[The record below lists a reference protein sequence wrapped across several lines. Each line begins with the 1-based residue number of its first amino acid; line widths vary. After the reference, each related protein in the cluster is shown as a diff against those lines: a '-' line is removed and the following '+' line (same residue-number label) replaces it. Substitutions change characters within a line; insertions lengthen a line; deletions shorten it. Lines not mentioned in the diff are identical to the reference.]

1 MEVLPRTTHLIA
13 THTQTQK
20 VSAVLQRRA
29 SEVWVLHPD
38 WIIYCRWSL
47 SRCHEATFMLNQLSP
62 GQALPSPK
70 MDYTPIAPPPAP
82 SSSCSAA
89 TTASTNSQRTA
100 TAAGENNTTGVSQ
113 GEKKDNEGKSAA
125 AVVVLPA
132 GARKRPRDESP
143 EEGEVAEPQPNGASK
158 KTAEAAGG
166 APAVKRATP
175 AGSNSSSSGPVDSML
190 STLSR
195 LKAVGAGAA
204 SAPKDAF
211 LLPHQLL
218 AQARSAQENSEA
230 ARRGPSPVFGDA
242 NRKKQLSQLLAQS
255 GNPPQSTTASAPQQK
270 ASSAGQMGVIKK
282 KVNALVLERD
292 SSGEEVREGA
302 DRKSSGATGKTAM
315 RPPISVPVARPED
328 IDTSYRISFDAAANS
343 DDDYFSLDYSNA
355 GQDAEEAR
363 ELGEVD
369 SAQGSVSSRSSSA
382 NGNANT
388 TGHSTDNSLL
398 GEGDGEYATLQDEE
412 GAELLEGDSVT
423 ADEGMLCCDDDQGST
438 CSATAEE
445 GGQSWGQCKMR
456 RLREQHREM
465 AADLDAGDE
474 GPGYGGAFQSSVLPG
489 AVPLQRIDSACS
501 ASGAQNSSSEDDD
514 CSDFEV
520 MMNRQRTRMQKE
532 TSSSR
537 VDSGDSSGGVSGGTA
552 DCPIVIDT

>member
-100 TAAGENNTTGVSQ
+100 TAAGENNTTGASQ
-113 GEKKDNEGKSAA
+113 GEKKDNEGKTAA
-125 AVVVLPA
+125 AVVVLPT

-175 AGSNSSSSGPVDSML
+175 AGINSSSGPVDSML

-242 NRKKQLSQLLAQS
+242 NRKKQLSQMLAQS
-255 GNPPQSTTASAPQQK
+255 GNPPQSTTASAQQQK

-292 SSGEEVREGA
+292 SSGEEVRVGA
-302 DRKSSGATGKTAM
+302 DRKSSGAAGKTAK

-456 RLREQHREM
+456 RLREQQREM

-501 ASGAQNSSSEDDD
+501 AGAQNSSSEDDD

-532 TSSSR
+532 TSSSSSR